1 MATSDELLT
10 NKLMAEYI
18 YSLENLENLTINPE
32 VGKCYEYQSPGE
44 MREKNIWE
52 YAGRFIK
59 RTEFEAYTTDTK
71 FFNDHFDNQNYI
83 KDNNPE
89 ERFGRVIANVVKAK
103 NSNFQVKQTW
113 RPPLFWNRSNI
124 ENRDTF
130 YREVECR
137 DEYDLLIN
145 ERNLALAKLLYM
157 NSDNPR
163 YEKGIAEN
171 ILKHSKQ
178 IDKPEPVWKNKYG
191 VSLDDIHRRRLN
203 ERQKMQ
209 EVLQTFDKYKFGSKM
224 RESLWRPPTGKDDG
238 GYEGDTG
245 GPMYKKYM
253 SHFDTLNQSGQGKTK
268 KKSKKRNSKS
278 SSKKG
283 GKRSKSKKRSNKRIN
298 KK

>member
-18 YSLENLENLTINPE
+18 YSLENLEDLTINPE
-32 VGKCYEYQSPGE
+32 VGKCYEYQYPGE

-52 YAGRFIK
+52 YAGRFIE
-59 RTEFEAYTTDTK
+59 RTYFESYTGK
-71 FFNDHFDNQNYI
+71 NKYLNDHFDNQNYM

-89 ERFGRVIANVVKAK
+89 ERFGRFMDNVMKAK
-103 NSNFQVKQTW
+103 NSNFQVKQSW
-113 RPPLFWNRSNI
+113 RPPLFWKRSNI
-124 ENRDTF
+124 QNWDTF

-145 ERNLALAKLLYM
+145 ERNLALAKLLFM
-157 NSDNPR
+157 NLDNPR

-171 ILKHSKQ
+171 ILKHSKK
-178 IDKPEPVWKNKYG
+178 IDKPEPEWKNKYG
-191 VSLDDIHRRRLN
+191 ISLDDIHRRRLN

-209 EVLQTFDKYKFGSKM
+209 EALETFNKYKFGSRM

-253 SHFDTLNQSGQGKTK
+253 SHFDTLNQIGQGKTK
-268 KKSKKRNSKS
+268 KKSKKR
-278 SSKKG
+278 SSKRG
-283 GKRSKSKKRSNKRIN
+283 GKRSKSKKRNN

>member
-1 MATSDELLT
+1 MATSEELLT

-18 YSLENLENLTINPE
+18 YSLENLEDLTINPE

-59 RTEFEAYTTDTK
+59 RTYYDSLRGDNNFL
-71 FFNDHFDNQNYI
+71 NDHFDNQNYM
-83 KDNNPE
+83 KDNTPE
-89 ERFGRVIANVVKAK
+89 KINRISNNITKAK
-103 NSNFQVKQTW
+103 NSNFRVKQAW
-113 RPPLFWNRSNI
+113 RPPLFWKRSNI
-124 ENRDTF
+124 QNWDTL
-130 YREVECR
+130 YREIECH

-163 YEKGIAEN
+163 YKKGIAEN
-171 ILKHSKQ
+171 ILKHSKK
-178 IDKPEPVWKNKYG
+178 IDKPEPEWKNKYG
-191 VSLDDIHRRRLN
+191 VYQDGIHRRRLN

-209 EVLQTFDKYKFGSKM
+209 EALETFNKYKFGSRM

-253 SHFDTLNQSGQGKTK
+253 SHFDTLVQSGQGKTK
-268 KKSKKRNSKS
+268 KKPKKR
-278 SSKKG
+278 SSKRG
-283 GKRSKSKKRSNKRIN
+283 GKRSKSKKRNN